1 MYMQNLSIL
10 FRDTR
15 AQARRGQYDLTRM
28 DRTVTLRPLPDLPRI
43 SFPSVIVPRDFP
55 RPARAGSFD
64 SPLVVAS
71 DPRLPLHLHHDSL
84 RQYLQQ
90 YAQRRQPVP
99 GLPAVGLLGAA
110 RSGRFFSG

>member
-84 RQYLQQ
+84 RQYLHNMRNVASLYQVYQ
-90 YAQRRQPVP
+90 LSGSSVQL
-99 GLPAVGLLGAA
+99 GL
-110 RSGRFFSG
+110 